1 LTEENIVKQ
10 IEECKENQSWAKFI
24 RLIGAT
30 FNNPE
35 SLSISFLQQAKT
47 KDQLKHSDDDDE
59 SKKFDEDKDVDFL
72 KLYYQQVNII
82 HYTTDKL

>member
-1 LTEENIVKQ
+1 MYPRYK
-10 IEECKENQSWAKFI
+10 NQSWAKFI

-47 KDQLKHSDDDDE
+47 KDQLKLSA
-59 SKKFDEDKDVDFL
+59 S
-72 KLYYQQVNII
+72 
-82 HYTTDKL
+82 